1 MITII
6 CHNFLKFLSPYF
18 SGKLYFTIIF
28 ERHNGAK
35 DIMESHWHS
44 YIVSLIYNFGFYRI
58 VWKFRKKNLLKIRR
72 HKGFCP
78 KFEENLIVVFV
89 RPPPLELLSNFDR
102 ILRGQFEV
110 NHFQVRYSTQ
120 FFPFVFNSL
129 KCVYLTY
136 FQKLHL
142 ASLIAHCKNKW
153 FLSLGWSNLIEFF
166 PTLKDISFVWRKCLY
181 FEKFSCFGEK
191 VINWWIFLIKVS

>member
-1 MITII
+1 MGR
-6 CHNFLKFLSPYF
+6 K
-18 SGKLYFTIIF
+18 KLWNCIDISTFFDWFTIWDFIQ
-28 ERHNGAK
+28 
-35 DIMESHWHS
+35 
-44 YIVSLIYNFGFYRI
+44 LL
-58 VWKFRKKNLLKIRR
+58 WKFRKKTLLEILF

-136 FQKLHL
+136 FQRLGKLHL

-153 FLSLGWSNLIEFF
+153 FLSLGWSNLIGFF
-166 PTLKDISFVWRKCLY
+166 FRHW
-181 FEKFSCFGEK
+181 
-191 VINWWIFLIKVS
+191 